1 MSKGQKRNNRE
12 PKKPKSAVPKP
23 PIAAA
28 SPVDKLIP
36 SMAQKKPGGSKA
48 RK

>member
-12 PKKPKSAVPKP
+12 AKKPKSAVPKP
-23 PIAAA
+23 PTVAA
-28 SPVDKLIP
+28 SPVDKHTP
-36 SMAQKKPGGSKA
+36 SMALKKSASGKA